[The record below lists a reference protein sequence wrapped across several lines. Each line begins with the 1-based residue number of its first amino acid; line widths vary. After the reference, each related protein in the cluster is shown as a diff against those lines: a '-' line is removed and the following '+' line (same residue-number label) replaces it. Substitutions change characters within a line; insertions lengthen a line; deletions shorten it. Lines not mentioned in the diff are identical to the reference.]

1 MNKWISLIIIASFL
15 TSHAYGQCLFDSN
28 FRVATNW
35 TQVGNSVS
43 INNGR
48 VDFVS
53 ATGGQQR
60 RVYRELDNPL
70 NASDTWKVEL
80 EFTPTDLG
88 NWSGQP
94 AAGHYL
100 FALTQT
106 INEPLNDCPNIA
118 CTGYPSSTQDAVMVN
133 FLNPAPP
140 DGSVNFEILHLQAG
154 NELASAKIPFT
165 GLNTTYYLTFERL
178 GPNDY
183 QLAVFSDDER
193 TDHLSGSPV
202 SLNVPG
208 AITGLT
214 TVHHGAIAR
223 GNSLRELTGR
233 IDDLCLI
240 ANPTTTVVQ
249 QDLPAIP
256 GAYLIFMALMV
267 LGVGGIL
274 IRK

>member
-1 MNKWISLIIIASFL
+1 MIVAYFL

-48 VDFVS
+48 VDFIS

-60 RVYRELDNPL
+60 RVYRILDNPL
-70 NASDTWKVEL
+70 NANDTWKVEL

-88 NWSGQP
+88 DWSGQP
-94 AAGHYL
+94 AAGHFL

-106 INEPLNDCPNIA
+106 TGEPLNDCPNVA
-118 CTGYPSSTQDAVMVN
+118 CTGYPSGTQDVVMVN
-133 FLNPAPP
+133 FLNPTPP
-140 DGSVNFEILHLQAG
+140 NGSVNFEIQHLQSG
-154 NELASAKIPFT
+154 NELESAKIPFI

-183 QLAVFSDDER
+183 RLAVFTNAAR
-193 TDHLSGSPV
+193 TNHLSGSPV
-202 SLNVPG
+202 SLNVPV

-214 TVHHGAIAR
+214 TVQHGAIAR
-223 GNSLRELTGR
+223 GNALRELTGR
-233 IDDLCLI
+233 IDNLCVI
-240 ANPTTTVVQ
+240 ANPATVVQ
-249 QDLPAIP
+249 QDLPALS
-256 GAYLIFMALMV
+256 GAYLIFMALLV
-267 LGVGGIL
+267 LGLGGL
-274 IRK
+274 FIRK